1 MEREHPIGL
10 NFPQQERSANMP
22 GELLVILGAEA
33 TMLVFVAA
41 MTLHAKRMD
50 VLSGRSFERS
60 VVSPTGNRHPLRS
73 ISRKTRDLLRLIR
86 RWNGLTTFARLNLLR
101 RFYITRMP
109 RSGLHTRQQTPSRLG
124 MCFRRAGRPAA
135 DASACAPPAPTDG
148 APVPNACSRALPSS
162 ATPQRSLNARSA

>member
-1 MEREHPIGL
+1 
-10 NFPQQERSANMP
+10 MP

-60 VVSPTGNRHPLRS
+60 VVSPTANRHPLRS
-73 ISRKTRDLLRLIR
+73 ISRKLRDLLRLVR
-86 RWNGLTTFARLNLLR
+86 RWDGLTRFAPPNLLR

-109 RSGLHTRQQTPSRLG
+109 RSGLQTRQQNPPRVG
-124 MCFRRAGRPAA
+124 MRFRRAGTPAA
-135 DASACAPPAPTDG
+135 VASACAAPAPTDG
-148 APVPNACSRALPSS
+148 APVPNGRSRALPSS

>member
-1 MEREHPIGL
+1 
-10 NFPQQERSANMP
+10 MP

-50 VLSGRSFERS
+50 VLSGRSFEQS
-60 VVSPTGNRHPLRS
+60 VVSPTGNRHLLRS
-73 ISRKTRDLLRLIR
+73 ISRKPRDLLRLIR
-86 RWNGLTTFARLNLLR
+86 TWNGLTAFDPPNLLR

-109 RSGLHTRQQTPSRLG
+109 RSDLQTGRQNPSRLG
-124 MCFRRAGRPAA
+124 MRFRRAGTPAA

-148 APVPNACSRALPSS
+148 APVPNARNRALPSS
-162 ATPQRSLNARSA
+162 VTPQRSLNARSA